1 MVLPF
6 AISMKNDVQSALL
19 LFIYSSDTTFKMNR
33 GLLFTTESSGIERS
47 CLRKRDV
54 RMNR

>member
-1 MVLPF
+1 MVSLF
-6 AISMKNDVQSALL
+6 AINMKNAVRLPL
-19 LFIYSSDTTFKMNR
+19 LFSYLSDTTFKMNR